1 MVSEGG
7 PVGAQEGVLEGLP
20 GALGA
25 IRQAAGDT
33 ELPLFSHYQPI
44 VRQLLWW
51 NYMPHLNLSSCAMF
65 ELCAL

>member
-1 MVSEGG
+1 MPGAAQALANLEIKAVVSEGG

-33 ELPLFSHYQPI
+33 ELPLFSHYQ
-44 VRQLLWW
+44 L
-51 NYMPHLNLSSCAMF
+51 M
-65 ELCAL
+65 